1 MSPICR
7 HSCLAPNSPYL
18 AHLLY
23 LWYCATRADLEH
35 RTIFTCIHSEI
46 RIMIRHS
53 DLLNSDKNLLFQQSF
68 HVWKSQLIKFDNGPY
83 LFGNGVV
90 KFWCGDVLKGL
101 STTIICQCK
110 RKLIIY
116 IMIIPLVISW
126 IAEKPCNKIGL
137 SKGQLTIPFSKKNC
151 CQGQNQKHMPLVSLL
166 VSVFCY
172 VHLEF

>member
-1 MSPICR
+1 MTEINCLLREPSNRNRFLEVSPICR

-90 KFWCGDVLKGL
+90 KFLMWRCIERPIHHYHL
-101 STTIICQCK
+101 S
-110 RKLIIY
+110 
-116 IMIIPLVISW
+116 M
-126 IAEKPCNKIGL
+126 
-137 SKGQLTIPFSKKNC
+137 
-151 CQGQNQKHMPLVSLL
+151 
-166 VSVFCY
+166 
-172 VHLEF
+172 